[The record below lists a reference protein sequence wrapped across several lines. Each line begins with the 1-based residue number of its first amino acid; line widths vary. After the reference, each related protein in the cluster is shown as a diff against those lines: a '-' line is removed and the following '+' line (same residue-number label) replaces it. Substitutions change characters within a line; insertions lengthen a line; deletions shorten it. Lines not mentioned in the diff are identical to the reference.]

1 MTYETLYAFL
11 FDWLT
16 AVLPDGAL
24 IIESYQDGPAPLGRY
39 VAIEMQGTWDGLG
52 QSAQRRAPDGAS
64 TADQVAAFSTRVAD
78 YEVVVSLIEVDGDGE
93 YLRTAIESLETQ
105 GVGLMFTDLQVSVLR
120 CDPVIAMPT
129 PEDKKWRKEH
139 RVQMFLHIAR
149 TISDPKTYIET
160 VEIEPNLGG

>member
-1 MTYETLYAFL
+1 MTYETLYSFL

-16 AVLPDGAL
+16 AVLPAQTL
-24 IIESYQDGPAPLGRY
+24 IIESHQDAPAPSGRD
-39 VAIEMQGTWDGLG
+39 VAIEMEGNWDGLG
-52 QSAQRRAPDGAS
+52 HSAQRVSHDGAT

-78 YEVVVSLIEVDGDGE
+78 YEVALSLIEVDGDGE
-93 YLRTAIESLETQ
+93 LLRTAIESLETQ
-105 GVGLMFTDLQVSVLR
+105 GVSLTFTDQKVSVLR
-120 CDPVIAMPT
+120 CDPVLAMPQLQ
-129 PEDKKWRKEH
+129 DKTWRKEH